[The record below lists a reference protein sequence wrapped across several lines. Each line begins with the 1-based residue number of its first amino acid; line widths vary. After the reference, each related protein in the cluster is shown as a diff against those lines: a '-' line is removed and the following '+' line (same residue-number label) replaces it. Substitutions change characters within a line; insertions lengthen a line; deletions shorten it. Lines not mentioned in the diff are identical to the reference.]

1 MDIKKSLRENLQL
14 ADKTYFRSGKLS
26 DEARQIILKIT
37 NGDPFTK
44 IIADIYASFISQ
56 TPDNDVL
63 SNSHIA
69 TLKDCYIALKN
80 YNSNIFP
87 IKGYNINGVEDISGL
102 ISALKFRAKI
112 LDSMR
117 SLPKVAFRSI
127 QKDVRL
133 ERDSRAM
140 QNFED
145 DLSYFTVLY
154 SSISNRDEE
163 LRVKINNKIFRGDST
178 LKDWV
183 NFADEKENLLG
194 GQEFTKEMVNSLI
207 KENYYLE
214 KIYSKGDIMIVEVTD
229 FHGIKELGCNS
240 LWCFTYSNKGG
251 YNRDWDTYSTNGYV
265 YVIIDFSQ
273 SSDSSDFMHV
283 LIKPLID
290 SNVNDVSDDEDDYE
304 DDEEIL
310 YTMDNN
316 PVYDA
321 NTTISRYMDIWIA
334 KRLMNFDLDYEK
346 PPRKPKTKFV
356 DPNQMSLAFEGRNNI
371 KKMLTE
377 QLTNVDEDVNMLYD
391 KYFRADMDIVR
402 ETRFIDRSLFRESE
416 LSTSDLT
423 SPLCVRANEL
433 NPCKISINGIAY
445 RSTPNAYS
453 PIRRVIMLSA
463 QFAAVDYILN
473 QCGGSLDDAIDGLV
487 GDVKIR
493 ILNEFSEHRI
503 KGTIHHELAH
513 WIDDTMN
520 NQHIEKKI
528 KNKNFR
534 TYAKQINKE
543 PLEVQGQIH
552 NIYQAK
558 KEHGDIWD
566 LITFKDLTNYI
577 PSLNAVLTGL
587 TDDNKKIWLKA
598 LKKRMFREKLLGD
611 NMY

>member
-1 MDIKKSLRENLQL
+1 MGIKKSLRENLQL

-44 IIADIYASFISQ
+44 IIADMYATFISE
-56 TPDNDVL
+56 TPDNSVL
-63 SNSHIA
+63 SDSHIA
-69 TLKDCYIALKN
+69 ALKNCYVELKN

-102 ISALKFRAKI
+102 ISGLKFRAKI
-112 LDSMR
+112 IGSMR

-140 QNFED
+140 QKFED
-145 DLSYFTVLY
+145 DLSYFMGLY
-154 SSISNRDEE
+154 SSIGNRDEE

-290 SNVNDVSDDEDDYE
+290 SNVNDVSGDLDFDDGYGE
-304 DDEEIL
+304 DEEIL
-310 YTMDNN
+310 FTMDNN
-316 PVYDA
+316 PVYNA
-321 NTTISRYMDIWIA
+321 NDTISQYMNIWVA

-346 PPRKPKTKFV
+346 PPKKPKTKFV
-356 DPNQMSLAFEGRNNI
+356 DPNQMSLAFEGKSNL
-371 KKMLTE
+371 KKML
-377 QLTNVDEDVNMLYD
+377 
-391 KYFRADMDIVR
+391 
-402 ETRFIDRSLFRESE
+402 
-416 LSTSDLT
+416 
-423 SPLCVRANEL
+423 
-433 NPCKISINGIAY
+433 
-445 RSTPNAYS
+445 
-453 PIRRVIMLSA
+453 
-463 QFAAVDYILN
+463 
-473 QCGGSLDDAIDGLV
+473 
-487 GDVKIR
+487 
-493 ILNEFSEHRI
+493 
-503 KGTIHHELAH
+503 
-513 WIDDTMN
+513 
-520 NQHIEKKI
+520 
-528 KNKNFR
+528 
-534 TYAKQINKE
+534 
-543 PLEVQGQIH
+543 
-552 NIYQAK
+552 
-558 KEHGDIWD
+558 
-566 LITFKDLTNYI
+566 
-577 PSLNAVLTGL
+577 
-587 TDDNKKIWLKA
+587 
-598 LKKRMFREKLLGD
+598 REKLLGD
-611 NMY
+611 NM